1 METFGPCSRCYAGAA
16 VIALATVVGV
26 VGALV
31 FSYSQEKSYE
41 ATASL
46 LFRPLLDLQVT
57 GLPPSPGWRRPA
69 GGRDEP
75 RPRLVGRRTQRAAAR
90 LGPEY
95 TPKRVEDD
103 VEISEEGK
111 PNIVAIKATAP
122 TGRKA
127 AQVANAV
134 AAAFVTF
141 RRAGLRNQAVNAVD
155 RVRTQL
161 QRRNLPRPVRR
172 ALRLNLHV

>member
-1 METFGPCSRCYAGAA
+1 M
-16 VIALATVVGV
+16 
-26 VGALV
+26 
-31 FSYSQEKSYE
+31 
-41 ATASL
+41 
-46 LFRPLLDLQVT
+46 T
-57 GLPPSPGWRRPA
+57 GLPLQLPGGDAQREA
-69 GGRDEP
+69 ATNLA
-75 RPRLVGRRTQRAAAR
+75 LVSLDDVRTRAAAR

-111 PNIVAIKATAP
+111 SNIVAIKATAP

-141 RRAGLRNQAVNAVD
+141 RRAGLRNQVVNAVD